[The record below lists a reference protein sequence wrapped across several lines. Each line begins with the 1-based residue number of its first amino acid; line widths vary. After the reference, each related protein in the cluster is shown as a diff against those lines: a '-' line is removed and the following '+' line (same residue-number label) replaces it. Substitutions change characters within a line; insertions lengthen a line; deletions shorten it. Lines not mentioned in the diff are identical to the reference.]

1 MSRLLTTLA
10 FLTCALAHQPSAYLD
25 AFQGFLDG
33 FINSD
38 VSGSTSPALAED
50 CVGRVDVMTT
60 FQGGLLNTEYLYGI
74 FSGVSSLNTTQLIGV
89 PSGASIQSLAIEGPV
104 VSASVILAVY
114 YKTINYTL
122 PLQTDMWMRFDD
134 DLKVE
139 SYDMSLRRFPWA
151 FDFLLPKL
159 APTIAEELGVS
170 YNGTDADNQA
180 LTVQRAIA
188 DICSTAM
195 EYCTGDNQ
203 VYDSNESCMQF
214 LANEVPFGDAWQ
226 GGQNTTM
233 CRYIHKN
240 IVKLRPEVH
249 CPQISPSGGDV
260 CIPRSYE
267 NVTETFPFAS
277 TLVAPNAS
285 FTVDNTKGLSE
296 DAVTELM
303 KFSML
308 QIYPTTFA
316 FYSIPT
322 ILYFFLLYVGAKG
335 VEMVLP
341 RIYTTY
347 RDLSFEN
354 KRNTVT
360 YAMNTFLTLVALIT
374 QGVGGSVASQ
384 DYTVLNISLVRV
396 VGNLISGLYIFELT
410 YRPNMRWPLLI
421 HHFCTLFAIIFLQV
435 VLQITEHPAIATA
448 GYIWLFQATTE
459 QSIFIGLFLYRLR
472 YPKPLV
478 KRTLQFAAVQSF
490 LCKMGF
496 ATYLV
501 VWWGV
506 KLAKFHT
513 PSDIALSVMLVLICA
528 LLMSTQVYGSYA
540 VWSIARN
547 MDRPSKTSDAEKLH
561 SQTSSTTAVSAR
573 DSASSS

>member
-1 MSRLLTTLA
+1 M
-10 FLTCALAHQPSAYLD
+10 
-25 AFQGFLDG
+25 
-33 FINSD
+33 
-38 VSGSTSPALAED
+38 
-50 CVGRVDVMTT
+50 
-60 FQGGLLNTEYLYGI
+60 LNTEYLYGI
-74 FSGVSSLNTTQLIGV
+74 FSNVASLNTTQLIGL

-104 VSASVILAVY
+104 VSASVILEVY
-114 YKTINYTL
+114 YKTIDYTL
-122 PLQTDMWMRFDD
+122 PMQTDLWMRFDD
-134 DLKVE
+134 DLKIKF
-139 SYDMSLRRFPWA
+139 YDMTLRRLPWA

-159 APTIAEELGVS
+159 APTIAEELGAS

-180 LTVQRAIA
+180 LAAQRAIA

-214 LANEVPFGDAWQ
+214 LADEVPFGEAWQ
-226 GGQNTTM
+226 GGQNTTI
-233 CRYIHKN
+233 CRYVYKN
-240 IVKLRPEVH
+240 MVKFRPDVH
-249 CPQISPSGGDV
+249 CPQISPSGGDM

-267 NVTETFPFAS
+267 NVTEDFPFVS

-296 DAVTELM
+296 ETVTELM
-303 KFSML
+303 KLSML
-308 QIYPTTFA
+308 QIYPTTVA

-322 ILYFFLLYVGAKG
+322 ILYFFLLYVCAKG

-341 RIYTTY
+341 RLYATY
-347 RDLSFEN
+347 RDLSLEN

-360 YAMNTFLTLVALIT
+360 YAMNTFWTLVALVT

-384 DYTVLNISLVRV
+384 NYTVLNVSLVRV

-421 HHFCTLFAIIFLQV
+421 HHLCTLFAIVFLQV
-435 VLQITEHPAIATA
+435 VLQITEHPAIAAA

-459 QSIFIGLFLYRLR
+459 QSVFIGLFMYRLR
-472 YPKPLV
+472 YPKLLV

-490 LCKMGF
+490 LCKIGF
-496 ATYLV
+496 AAYLF
-501 VWWGV
+501 VWWGL

-513 PSDIALSVMLVLICA
+513 PSDIALSVMLVLICT

-547 MDRPSKTSDAEKLH
+547 MDRPSRVPDTEKLH
-561 SQTSSTTAVSAR
+561 SETSSTTAVSTR
-573 DSASSS
+573 DSVSS